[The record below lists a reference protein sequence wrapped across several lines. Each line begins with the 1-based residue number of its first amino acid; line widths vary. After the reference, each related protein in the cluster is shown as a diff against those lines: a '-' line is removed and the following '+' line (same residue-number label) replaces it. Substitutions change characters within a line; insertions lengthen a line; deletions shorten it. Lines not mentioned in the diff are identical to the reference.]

1 MGDCLTLSVQLPLPS
16 PLPHLSGIQS
26 RILLVVFQSG
36 QQFVSN
42 EDVMKSGV
50 GHSAWSE
57 EQKKLIEL
65 RLLEKRSLRVIRGR
79 SVCKTV
85 SYKLTDKGRAVAFNL
100 SCISKMISSP
110 EMSEKLNLR
119 TLSRVELENEIIESI
134 EVALDSFGINLLPLV
149 KGIIEDEGSRRWKE
163 VIHDSQQLITTLRG
177 LFGQSGASTI
187 ESMVVDNL
195 KSRFDFE
202 SKENDLNNLISEL
215 KQKNSAGQLSQ
226 TVFEV

>member
-1 MGDCLTLSVQLPLPS
+1 
-16 PLPHLSGIQS
+16 
-26 RILLVVFQSG
+26 
-36 QQFVSN
+36 
-42 EDVMKSGV
+42 
-50 GHSAWSE
+50 
-57 EQKKLIEL
+57 
-65 RLLEKRSLRVIRGR
+65 
-79 SVCKTV
+79 
-85 SYKLTDKGRAVAFNL
+85 
-100 SCISKMISSP
+100 
-110 EMSEKLNLR
+110 MSEKLNLR